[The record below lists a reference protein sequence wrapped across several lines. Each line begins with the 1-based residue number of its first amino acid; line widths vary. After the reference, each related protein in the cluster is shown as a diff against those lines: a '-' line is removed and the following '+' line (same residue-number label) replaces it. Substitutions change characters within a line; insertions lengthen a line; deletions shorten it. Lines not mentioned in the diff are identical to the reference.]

1 MGRLGMTFPLESLPL
16 LEQKEWARE
25 LEDRGYSDL
34 WSLEA
39 QDVDGFTPLVLAS
52 QWTRRMRL
60 GCALFP
66 VQTRGPALMAMSV
79 AGMCEAAPGR
89 FLLGIGSSSQFI
101 VEAWN
106 ARPFQ
111 KPYAYTRDMA
121 LFLRAVLAGE
131 RIDQE
136 YECFRVRGFHLRRRI
151 ESPPPILLGALR
163 PGMLEL
169 AGRVGDGVILNWV
182 TPEDLP
188 LLLPH
193 IRKHGGAREIAV
205 RVVACPSGEA
215 DREKAR
221 AVARGWIAGYFSVP
235 TYRAQQEWLGR
246 GPVFETMWKL
256 WGEGDRRGAMA
267 AIPEEVVDRFYL
279 SGDPA
284 RVREQ
289 IQRYFD
295 AGVDTVILGL
305 LEGATDPR
313 QASRALAPG

>member
-1 MGRLGMTFPLESLPL
+1 MTFPLESLPL
-16 LEQKEWARE
+16 LEQRAWAGE
-25 LEDRGYSDL
+25 LEAMGYGDL

-52 QWTRRMRL
+52 QWTKTMRL

-89 FLLGIGSSSQFI
+89 FVLGIGSSSQFI

-106 ARPFQ
+106 SVRFE
-111 KPYAYTRDMA
+111 KPYQYTRDMA
-121 LFLRAVLAGE
+121 LFLREVLAGK
-131 RIDQE
+131 RIDRE
-136 YECFRVRGFHLRRRI
+136 YECFSVKGFHLKRKI
-151 ESPPPILLGALR
+151 EPPPILLGALR

-169 AGRVGDGVILNWV
+169 SGRVGDGVILNWV

-188 LLLPH
+188 TLLPH
-193 IRKHGGAREIAV
+193 IRKHGGAREVAV
-205 RVVACPSGEA
+205 RVVVCPSGEGA
-215 DREKAR
+215 RDATR

-246 GPVFETMWKL
+246 GPDFAEMWKL

-267 AIPEEVVDRFYL
+267 SIPEPLVDRFYL
-279 SGDPA
+279 SGDAA
-284 RVREQ
+284 RVREG
-289 IQRYFD
+289 IERYFA
-295 AGVDTVILGL
+295 AGVDTVILGI
-305 LEGATDPR
+305 LEGAMDPR
-313 QASRALAPG
+313 EASRLLAPDG

>member
-1 MGRLGMTFPLESLPL
+1 MGRWGMTFPLESLPL
-16 LEQKEWARE
+16 LEQKSWAQE
-25 LEDRGYSDL
+25 LEAMGYSDL

-52 QWTRRMRL
+52 QWTRSMRL

-106 ARPFQ
+106 SIRFE
-111 KPYAYTRDMA
+111 KPYQYTRDMA

-131 RIDQE
+131 RIDRE
-136 YECFRVRGFHLRRRI
+136 YECFRVRGFHLKRRI
-151 ESPPPILLGALR
+151 DRPPPILLGALR

-169 AGRVGDGVILNWV
+169 AGRVGDGAILNWV

-188 LLLPH
+188 TLLPH
-193 IRKHGGAREIAV
+193 IRRHGGAREVAV
-205 RVVACPSGEA
+205 RVVVCPSGEA
-215 DREKAR
+215 GRDAAR

-246 GPVFETMWKL
+246 GPDFESMWKL

-267 AIPEEVVDRFYL
+267 AIPEAVVDRFYL
-279 SGDPA
+279 TGDPA

-289 IQRYFD
+289 IERYFA
-295 AGVDTVILGL
+295 AGVDTVILGI
-305 LEGATDPR
+305 LEGAMDPR
-313 QASRALAPG
+313 EASRLLAPG